1 MEGAFHQLQNT
12 GRNLERLLANTVRG
26 LTARLT
32 LKVTHLVLKHLLA
45 RHFGFDLQAFSLS
58 H

>member
-1 MEGAFHQLQNT
+1 
-12 GRNLERLLANTVRG
+12 